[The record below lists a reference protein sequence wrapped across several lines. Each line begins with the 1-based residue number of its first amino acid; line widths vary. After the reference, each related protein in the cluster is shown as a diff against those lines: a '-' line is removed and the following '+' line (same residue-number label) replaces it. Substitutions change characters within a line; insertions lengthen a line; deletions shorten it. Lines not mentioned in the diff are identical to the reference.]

1 MRIVDLLSKD
11 SIKLNASPKS
21 KPEAI
26 DMLIDLQVKGG
37 KIADKEAYKEGILA
51 REEKGSTAVGEGIAI
66 PHAKSEA
73 VKAPS
78 LAAMTVPEGVDY
90 EALDDEPSNLLFMI
104 AAPND
109 GDVHLEVLSRLMTI
123 LMDEDFREN
132 LLKAKDADEFLK
144 VIDEMEKE
152 KYPDEAKAEEKSA
165 DGYRVLAV
173 TACPTG
179 IAHTYMAA
187 EALEKAGKKLGIS
200 IKVETNGS
208 GGAKNI
214 LTQEEIDA
222 CDGIIVAADKTV
234 PMSRFEGK
242 KVIRTKVSD
251 GIKIPEELIN
261 RITKGDAPV
270 YHHAGAADS
279 GEKSSD
285 DGEGCGRKLYKHL
298 MNGVSNMLPFT
309 VAGGIFIALAF
320 LIDSLGGAPQDG
332 DFGTHLA
339 AAAWFKTIGNY
350 AFQFMIPVLAGYIG
364 LSIADR
370 PGFLVGMAGGAMA
383 AAGATFA
390 SPSGDVPSGFLGALL
405 AGFLGGFL
413 MLWLEKLCNGLP
425 KALNGIKP
433 VLIYPLGG
441 LAIVGIMMCA
451 VNPIM
456 GVLNEGVSNFL
467 SGMGDSSKVLLGCV
481 LGGMMSIDMG
491 GPFNK
496 AAYVFGVAAISQ
508 GNFDIM
514 AAVMVG
520 GMVPPIAI
528 ALATTFFTNR
538 FTEEERKN
546 GPVNY
551 IMGLSFITEGAIP
564 YAAADPARVI
574 PSCMIGAATA
584 GGLSMAFGCSL
595 RAPHGGIFVFPVVG
609 NPLQY
614 VIALAIGSVVGM
626 LMLALLKKKQPQ
638 TA

>member
-1 MRIVDLLSKD
+1 MRIVDLLSKN

-21 KPEAI
+21 KSEAI

-37 KIADKEAYKEGILA
+37 NIADKEDYKKGILA

-78 LAAMTVPEGVDY
+78 LAAMTVPDGVDY

-123 LMDEDFREN
+123 LMDEDFRDD
-132 LLKAKDADEFLK
+132 LMKAKDADEFLK
-144 VIDEMEKE
+144 VIDDMEKE
-152 KYPDEAKAEEKSA
+152 KYPDEPAAEERSEN
-165 DGYRVLAV
+165 GYKVLAV

-234 PMSRFEGK
+234 SMARFNGK
-242 KVIRTKVSD
+242 KVIKTKVSD

-261 RITKGDAPV
+261 RIEAGDAPV
-270 YHHAGAADS
+270 YHHEGEADS
-279 GEKSSD
+279 SSSSTSD
-285 DGEGCGRKLYKHL
+285 SEGFGRKLYKHL

-309 VAGGIFIALAF
+309 VAGGIFIAIAF
-320 LIDSLGGAPQDG
+320 LIDSFGGAPQDG
-332 DFGTHLA
+332 DFGSHLA
-339 AAAWFKTIGNY
+339 TAAWFKTIGNY

-390 SPSGDVPSGFLGALL
+390 SPGGDVPSGFLGALL
-405 AGFLGGFL
+405 AGFIGGYFTL
-413 MLWLEKLCNGLP
+413 CLEKACNKLP

-451 VNPIM
+451 VNPVM
-456 GVLNEGVSNFL
+456 GILNDGLSNFL
-467 SGMGDSSKVLLGCV
+467 NSMGDSSKILLGCI
-481 LGGMMSIDMG
+481 LGGMMAIDMG

-508 GNFDIM
+508 GNFNIM
-514 AAVMVG
+514 AAVMLG

-528 ALATTFFTNR
+528 ALATTFFKNR

-574 PSCMIGAATA
+574 PSCIVGAATA
-584 GGLSMAFGCSL
+584 GGISMAFDCTL

-609 NPLQY
+609 HPLQY

-626 LMLALLKKKQPQ
+626 LMLALLKKKHPQ
-638 TA
+638 NA

>member
-1 MRIVDLLSKD
+1 MRIVDLLSKE

-37 KIADKEAYKEGILA
+37 KIADKEAYKAGILA

-78 LAAMTVPEGVDY
+78 LAAMTVPGGVDY

-152 KYPDEAKAEEKSA
+152 KYPDEPKAEEKSA
-165 DGYRVLAV
+165 EGYRVLAV

-187 EALEKAGKKLGIS
+187 EALEKAGKKLGIP

-234 PMSRFEGK
+234 PMSRFDGK

-270 YHHAGAADS
+270 YHHEGAADS

-285 DGEGCGRKLYKHL
+285 GGEGFGRKLYKHL

-390 SPSGDVPSGFLGALL
+390 SPGGDVPSGFLGALL

-456 GVLNEGVSNFL
+456 GLLNEGVSNFL

-496 AAYVFGVAAISQ
+496 AA
-508 GNFDIM
+508 
-514 AAVMVG
+514 
-520 GMVPPIAI
+520 
-528 ALATTFFTNR
+528 
-538 FTEEERKN
+538 
-546 GPVNY
+546 
-551 IMGLSFITEGAIP
+551 
-564 YAAADPARVI
+564 
-574 PSCMIGAATA
+574 
-584 GGLSMAFGCSL
+584 
-595 RAPHGGIFVFPVVG
+595 
-609 NPLQY
+609 
-614 VIALAIGSVVGM
+614 
-626 LMLALLKKKQPQ
+626 
-638 TA
+638 